1 MNQTGQAEQTREIL
15 RRVRQVEIRSRRNV
29 DDAMAGAYHT
39 LFKGAGIDFAEVR
52 EYQPGDDIRAIDWNV
67 TARMDRPFLKTYRE
81 ERERT
86 LILLVDVSSSG
97 DFGST
102 SQSKRELAAEVAC
115 VLALSAARNNDKVGL
130 LLFTDQI
137 ELFIPPKKGRQHI
150 LRVVREILFFQPRRR
165 GTDLSTALRTL
176 NRVIK
181 RSAICF
187 LFTDFLQPEPAE
199 NGTVPSIP
207 EETGRL
213 LRITARRHELICLEL
228 LDRRELELPNVGI
241 VTLEDA
247 ESGDLIEV
255 DTANPRFRRLY
266 ADRNQERL
274 NQTASLLNRLGVDHL
289 RLQTGVPYIRDLRL
303 FLQKRD
309 RRR

>member
-1 MNQTGQAEQTREIL
+1 
-15 RRVRQVEIRSRRNV
+15 
-29 DDAMAGAYHT
+29 
-39 LFKGAGIDFAEVR
+39 
-52 EYQPGDDIRAIDWNV
+52 
-67 TARMDRPFLKTYRE
+67 
-81 ERERT
+81 
-86 LILLVDVSSSG
+86 
-97 DFGST
+97 
-102 SQSKRELAAEVAC
+102 
-115 VLALSAARNNDKVGL
+115 
-130 LLFTDQI
+130 
-137 ELFIPPKKGRQHI
+137 
-150 LRVVREILFFQPRRR
+150 VVREILFFQPRRR